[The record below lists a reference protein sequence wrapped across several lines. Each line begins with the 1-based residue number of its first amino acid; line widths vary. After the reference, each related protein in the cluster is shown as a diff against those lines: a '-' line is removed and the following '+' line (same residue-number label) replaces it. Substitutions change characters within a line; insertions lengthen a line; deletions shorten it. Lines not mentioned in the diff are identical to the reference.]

1 MIEIFWKY
9 DLFRRIMQKKWCK
22 QELKKKKI
30 SQIKRHQKAALGEI
44 LYELKKKKF
53 QKELKRDQKPRQTNS
68 S

>member
-1 MIEIFWKY
+1 MIEIFWKC
-9 DLFRRIMQKKWCK
+9 DFFRRIMQKNWCK
-22 QELKKKKI
+22 QELKKN
-30 SQIKRHQKAALGEI
+30 SQKKRHQKAALGEI